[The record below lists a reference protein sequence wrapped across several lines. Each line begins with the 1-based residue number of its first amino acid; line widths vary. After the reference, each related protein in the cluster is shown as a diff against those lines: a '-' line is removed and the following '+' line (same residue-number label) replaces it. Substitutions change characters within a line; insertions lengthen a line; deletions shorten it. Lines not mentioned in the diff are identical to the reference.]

1 MKKTLKKGFM
11 IGIGALSLTTKAIE
25 NVLTQV
31 ERKSRISKNESE
43 KLVKDMLKE
52 ANKQATKIGKYVEK
66 EIKKQI
72 KKVRP
77 ALKRFKRK

>member
-66 EIKKQI
+66 EIKKQ
-72 KKVRP
+72 
-77 ALKRFKRK
+77 F

>member
-31 ERKSRISKNESE
+31 ERKSRISKNE
-43 KLVKDMLKE
+43 
-52 ANKQATKIGKYVEK
+52 
-66 EIKKQI
+66 
-72 KKVRP
+72 
-77 ALKRFKRK
+77 